1 MVFFSKKQK
10 TTMKYSPNTIYHIY
24 NQGNNKQIIFPEERN
39 YIFFLKKVRKHLLP
53 CVDILAYCLM
63 PNHFH
68 FLIYTNEKSCTEV
81 LAKTTGKR
89 NYCQQK
95 LSQEIGCLLYLF
107 LRQTINFHCSSHPF

>member
-1 MVFFSKKQK
+1 
-10 TTMKYSPNTIYHIY
+10 MKYSPNTIYHIY